1 MSLLKDLVNIKKPL
15 SEKVD
20 QNTIEMSLAYKH
32 MKQAIDKGYPR
43 QGAINFVTP
52 LIKSQG
58 FSAAYSKQCAEQAWK
73 ELNDETV
80 TEGFNDPD
88 AIADELMDA
97 WERMTEIMDEVRHLV
112 RACPP
117 DIRKHAESYWVAHI
131 VTALGGEHDYLGG
144 TSKYDTMEATIQK
157 LRELDPDEV

>member
-20 QNTIEMSLAYKH
+20 QNSIEMSLAYKH

-43 QGAINFVTP
+43 QGAVNFVTP

-88 AIADELMDA
+88 AIADELQDRFEQIMELMD
-97 WERMTEIMDEVRHLV
+97 DVKGLV
-112 RACPP
+112 HACPP
-117 DIRKHAESYWVAHI
+117 DIRKHAEAYWLAHI
-131 VTALGGEHDYLGG
+131 ITALGSDHEYVGG
-144 TSKYDTMEATIQK
+144 TSKYDTMEATIKK
-157 LRELDPDEV
+157 LRELGPDEE